1 MAITYNDSYLYSK
14 LPSYNEQLYK
24 FIVKAERIN
33 TKSSEFE
40 DILFDVKRRKIS
52 DKLIKVITSDNVVIG
67 IADKSLPKAFRVF
80 VAKDVADAK
89 KVKLFIDATDYIKY
103 QNGTYTCS
111 DLSWFISYI
120 VAGMTAFI
128 FRLKMPKI
136 TMNSGIITDG
146 GDCFVRL
153 FSFIIDKIYKIS
165 TVQSVRTKVDYLA
178 ALYYQSS
185 LLGKDITSESQFR
198 TVRNYAIKITDID
211 DKDARV
217 VDMMLSKDDL
227 NDINT
232 FISALG
238 RICSLK
244 DIKLDVIVAQ
254 WIKSYGT
261 GTVFALEYFPAFSM
275 MITNTY
281 IGGYLDN
288 QLTIEKICSKSL
300 PVFAKQ
306 IMQIGDNEV

>member
-80 VAKDVADAK
+80 VAKDVVDAK
-89 KVKLFIDATDYIKY
+89 KVKLFIDVTDYIKY

-136 TMNSGIITDG
+136 IMNSGIITDG

-198 TVRNYAIKITDID
+198 TVRNYAMKITDID

-217 VDMMLSKDDL
+217 VDMMLSKDDF

-244 DIKLDVIVAQ
+244 DIKLDAIVAQ